1 MGKRT
6 DRTILSRVSPD
17 VYSRLTLIVE
27 AYREA
32 GLAMSVS
39 RLCELYLIDGF
50 LRDGC
55 CTESHPVDSA
65 CAPEVVAA
73 VLPYLEQCPHDVLV
87 ERIRLYRDKLITR
100 ASEYQQPTMR
110 DPETVAA
117 EVAVIN
123 AEP

>member
-6 DRTILSRVSPD
+6 DRTILARVSPD
-17 VYSRLTLIVE
+17 LYSRLTLIVA

-39 RLCELYLIDGF
+39 RLCELYLIEGF

-55 CTESHPVDSA
+55 CTKTPPVDSA

-73 VLPYLEQCPHDVLV
+73 VLPNLTQCPHDVLV
-87 ERIRLYRDKLITR
+87 ERIRLHRDKLITH
-100 ASEYQQPTMR
+100 ASKYQQPTMR

-117 EVAVIN
+117 EVAEIN

>member
-6 DRTILSRVSPD
+6 DRTILSRVSPE
-17 VYSRLTLIVE
+17 VFSRLTLIVA

-50 LRDGC
+50 FRDGG
-55 CTESHPVDSA
+55 CTDSHPVDSA

-73 VLPYLEQCPHDVLV
+73 VLPNLQQCPHDRLV
-87 ERIRLYRDKLITR
+87 ERIRQHRDKLITY
-100 ASEYQQPTMR
+100 ASKRQQPTMR

-117 EVAVIN
+117 EVAEIN
-123 AEP
+123 AEL